1 MFSLLVSVCG
11 AGIDLLFGAASKW
24 MLQQRK
30 RVVGQTQHACDV
42 FCGDL
47 EGRCTQYD
55 RGFAELLVDN
65 AVVQTARRTRTSV
78 AVGGDQYVA
87 VCRQACDYT
96 VFCWCAGVAFE
107 YHIGKHFALIMQTE
121 KLSSFQ

>member
-1 MFSLLVSVCG
+1 
-11 AGIDLLFGAASKW
+11 

-30 RVVGQTQHACDV
+30 RVVGQTKHACDV

-65 AVVQTARRTRTSV
+65 AVMQTARRTRTSV

-87 VCRQACDYT
+87 ACRQAFDYT
-96 VFCWCAGVAFE
+96 VLCWRAGVGFE
-107 YHIGKHFALIMQTE
+107 HHIAKQFTLIMQAE